1 VQTDTDL
8 PSDVVEAIRANRK
21 IDAIKRL
28 RKHRGIGLKE
38 AKLEI
43 ESYVRGQPQYSSL
56 SGPKAESNSGR
67 LVLVAFLI
75 GAAYIAYQLLS

>member
-1 VQTDTDL
+1 MQTDTDL

-28 RKHRGIGLKE
+28 RKHRGIG
-38 AKLEI
+38 KLEI